1 MKSGPSEWRIIA
13 RKLSN
18 VPATIFLTLFYF
30 TLVAPFGLGAR
41 WLSDLLHVKAA
52 GRIPT
57 WARRGKRGS
66 DPAEMR
72 RQY

>member
-1 MKSGPSEWRIIA
+1 MKSSPSEWRIIA
-13 RKLSN
+13 RKLTN
-18 VPATIFLTLFYF
+18 FQAKIFLTLFYF

-41 WLSDLLHVKAA
+41 WLSDLLHLKIA

-57 WARRGKRGS
+57 WACRGKRGS